1 MNGWLGEWVGGWM
14 DGWLDG
20 WMDNVLNLNGWMDGR
35 TEGRKEERKDGWMDG
50 WMDGRM
56 GGWVDEWMHGWGGC
70 TAKHTNVQTKVTDSP
85 EASISKA
92 KSIGL
97 GQPSK
102 HNGKKEQVRLVF
114 RIIFV
119 SRRKNESM
127 NQ

>member
-1 MNGWLGEWVGGWM
+1 M
-14 DGWLDG
+14 
-20 WMDNVLNLNGWMDGR
+20 
-35 TEGRKEERKDGWMDG
+35 DGWMDG

-56 GGWVDEWMHGWGGC
+56 GRWVGGWVDEWMHGWMHGWGG
-70 TAKHTNVQTKVTDSP
+70 KHTNVQTKVTDSP

-102 HNGKKEQVRLVF
+102 HNGKKAQVRLVF
-114 RIIFV
+114 TIIFF
-119 SRRKNESM
+119 RGRKNESM

>member
-1 MNGWLGEWVGGWM
+1 MDGWTKGRAEGRKGGGKDGWVEGWM
-14 DGWLDG
+14 DGWK
-20 WMDNVLNLNGWMDGR
+20 N
-35 TEGRKEERKDGWMDG
+35 
-50 WMDGRM
+50 
-56 GGWVDEWMHGWGGC
+56 GWVDEWMHGWMHGWGGC
-70 TAKHTNVQTKVTDSP
+70 TGKHTNVQTKVTDSP

-102 HNGKKEQVRLVF
+102 HNGKKAQVRLVF
-114 RIIFV
+114 TIIFV

>member
-1 MNGWLGEWVGGWM
+1 
-14 DGWLDG
+14 
-20 WMDNVLNLNGWMDGR
+20 
-35 TEGRKEERKDGWMDG
+35 
-50 WMDGRM
+50 MDGRM
-56 GGWVDEWMHGWGGC
+56 GGWVGGWVGEWMRGWMHGWGGC
-70 TAKHTNVQTKVTDSP
+70 TGKHTNVQTKVTDSP

-102 HNGKKEQVRLVF
+102 HNGKKAQVRLVF
-114 RIIFV
+114 TIIFV

>member
-1 MNGWLGEWVGGWM
+1 M
-14 DGWLDG
+14 DGQRTKFK
-20 WMDNVLNLNGWMDGR
+20 WMEGRTDGR
-35 TEGRKEERKDGWMDG
+35 KEGRKEGRKDGWMDG
-50 WMDGRM
+50 WMEEWV

-70 TAKHTNVQTKVTDSP
+70 TAKHTIVQTKVTDSP

-97 GQPSK
+97 GQPST
-102 HNGKKEQVRLVF
+102 HNGKQAPVRLVF
-114 RIIFV
+114 TIIFV